1 MVNGRQMKTVTA
13 SPSPLQS
20 VSYEDLYAR
29 WERGN
34 WRAMEVDFS
43 KDAEQWKS
51 EFTDFERKAAIWNY
65 SLFFWGED
73 AVTDGLSPYID
84 AAPLEEQK
92 YFLATQQVD
101 EARHAVF
108 FNRFMKEVVG
118 IGGETVA
125 EGLSAIEPQLNWGFR
140 RVFDR
145 LETMCAELRRKPTIP
160 RLAAAVTLYH
170 VVIEATLAQTGQHFI
185 TTYLTERDVL
195 PGFRSGMENVALDE
209 QRHIGFGVK
218 LLSDLRDMDPDVPH
232 AVSDLLREILP
243 ATVAVIVPPGWD
255 ERYLTAFGAS
265 FEDIVEAGIASI
277 MTKLRSAGMPLET
290 LPGPPPFPVE
300 GTPRERAERSKRLLQ
315 AGYIG
320 EKTGPPSRSAEDM
333 GILFGSV
340 AAGLDSAAAA
350 EPGEIQW
357 EFKDAEPWHVV
368 VANGSTRAAR
378 GRAESPRLTLRTTFE
393 DFVDVVANRQDPRL
407 LLARGRLRARGDLRW
422 VWKSRRM
429 FPA

>member
-1 MVNGRQMKTVTA
+1 MITPAAQAN
-13 SPSPLQS
+13 PLDS

-29 WERGN
+29 WERSN
-34 WRAMEVDFS
+34 WRAMELDFS
-43 KDAEQWKS
+43 TDARQWQS
-51 EFTDFERKAAIWNY
+51 DFTDFERKAAIWNY

-73 AVTDGLSPYID
+73 AVADGLSPYID

-118 IGGETVA
+118 IGGNNVA
-125 EGLSAIEPQLNWGFR
+125 DGLTAIEPNLNWGFR
-140 RVFDR
+140 EVFDR
-145 LETMCAELRRKPTIP
+145 LETMCAELRRTPSIP
-160 RLAAAVTLYH
+160 QLAAAVTLYH

-185 TTYLTERDVL
+185 TSYLTERDLL
-195 PGFRSGMENVALDE
+195 PGFRAGMENVAADE

-218 LLSDLRDMDPDVPH
+218 LLSDLREMDPEVPD

-243 ATVAVIVPPGWD
+243 ATVSVIVPPGWD
-255 ERYLTAFGAS
+255 ENYITVFGS
-265 FEDIVEAGIASI
+265 TFEDLAEQGVLSL
-277 MTKLRSAGMPLET
+277 MSKLRSAGMPLDD
-290 LPGPPPFPVE
+290 LPGPPPFPVG
-300 GTPRERAERSKRLLQ
+300 GTPRERAERSKRLLK

-320 EKTGPPSRSAEDM
+320 EKLRLPSHDEEDM
-333 GILFGSV
+333 SLLFASV
-340 AAGLDSAAAA
+340 AEGLDSTAAA
-350 EPGEIQW
+350 EPGAIQW

-368 VANGSTRAAR
+368 VANGSTHAAR
-378 GRAESPRLTLRTTFE
+378 GQADSPRLTLRSTLE

-407 LLARGRLRARGDLRW
+407 LMARGRLRARGDLRW

>member
-1 MVNGRQMKTVTA
+1 MITPVARQG
-13 SPSPLQS
+13 PLDS
-20 VSYEDLYAR
+20 ISYEDLYSR

-34 WRAMEVDFS
+34 WRATELDFS
-43 KDAEQWKS
+43 ADARQWQS
-51 EFTDFERKAAIWNY
+51 ELTDFEREAAIWNY

-73 AVTDGLSPYID
+73 AVADGLSPYID

-118 IGGETVA
+118 IGGPSVA
-125 EGLSAIEPQLNWGFR
+125 EGLSAIEPNLNWGFR
-140 RVFDR
+140 EVFHR
-145 LETMCAELRRKPTIP
+145 LEKMCAELRRDPSIP
-160 RLAAAVTLYH
+160 QLAAAVTLYH
-170 VVIEATLAQTGQHFI
+170 VLIEATLAQTGQHFI
-185 TTYLTERDVL
+185 TSYLSERDLL
-195 PGFRSGMENVALDE
+195 PAFRAGMENVAADE

-218 LLSDLRDMDPDVPH
+218 LLSDLRQMDPEVPR

-243 ATVAVIVPPGWD
+243 ATVAVIVPPDWD
-255 ERYLTAFGAS
+255 ERYISVFGS
-265 FEDIVEAGIASI
+265 TFEELAEAGVVSL
-277 MTKLRSAGMPLET
+277 MSKLRSAGMPLDD
-290 LPGPPPFPVE
+290 LPGPPAFPVE
-300 GTPRERAERSKRLLQ
+300 GTPKERAERTKRLLK

-320 EKTGPPSRSAEDM
+320 EKTGPPSRGAEDLSL
-333 GILFGSV
+333 LFDSV

-350 EPGEIQW
+350 APGSIQW

-378 GRAESPRLTLRTTFE
+378 GRAEAPRLTLRSTLE

-422 VWKSRRM
+422 VWRSRRM
-429 FPA
+429 FPT

>member
-1 MVNGRQMKTVTA
+1 MTTVAATT
-13 SPSPLQS
+13 PLDS

-34 WRAMEVDFS
+34 WRAMELDFS
-43 KDAEQWKS
+43 TDARQWKAD
-51 EFTDFERKAAIWNY
+51 FTEFEREAAIWNY

-73 AVTDGLSPYID
+73 AVADGLSPYIA

-118 IGGETVA
+118 IGGPRIA
-125 EGLSAIEPQLNWGFR
+125 DGLSAIEGNLNWGFR
-140 RVFDR
+140 TVFDR
-145 LETMCAELRRKPTIP
+145 LEEMCGELRRKPTIP
-160 RLAAAVTLYH
+160 RLAAAITLYH
-170 VVIEATLAQTGQHFI
+170 LVIEATLAQTGQHFI
-185 TTYLTERDVL
+185 TSYLTDRDVL
-195 PGFRSGMENVALDE
+195 PGFRAGMENVAADE

-218 LLSDLRDMDPDVPH
+218 MLADLRRMDPEVPH

-243 ATVAVIVPPGWD
+243 ATVSVIVPPRWD
-255 ERYLTAFGAS
+255 ERYLTTFGTT
-265 FEDIVEAGIASI
+265 FEGIVEEGIVSI
-277 MTKLRSAGMPLET
+277 LTKLRSAGMPLES
-290 LPGPPPFPVE
+290 LPGPPPFPVD
-300 GTPRERAERSKRLLQ
+300 GTPTQRAQRTKRLLK

-320 EKTGPPSRSAEDM
+320 EKTRRPSLEDDDVRL
-333 GILFGSV
+333 LFDSV
-340 AAGLDSAAAA
+340 ASGLDSTEAA
-350 EPGEIQW
+350 EPGAIQW
-357 EFKDAEPWHVV
+357 EFKDAEPWHVM
-368 VANGSTRAAR
+368 VANGATRAAR
-378 GRAESPRLTLRTTFE
+378 GRAESPRLTLRTSFE

-422 VWKSRRM
+422 IWKSRRM

>member
-1 MVNGRQMKTVTA
+1 MHTA
-13 SPSPLQS
+13 PAPNPLES

-34 WRAMEVDFS
+34 WRAMELDFT
-43 KDAEQWKS
+43 KDAEQWES
-51 EFTDFERKAAIWNY
+51 QFTDFERKAALWNY

-73 AVTDGLSPYID
+73 AVTDGLSPYIE

-92 YFLATQQVD
+92 YFLATQQAD

-108 FNRFMKEVVG
+108 FNRFLKEVVG
-118 IGGETVA
+118 IGGQNV
-125 EGLSAIEPQLNWGFR
+125 GGRLSAVEPQLNWGFR
-140 RVFDR
+140 KVFER

-185 TTYLTERDVL
+185 TSYLTERGVL
-195 PGFRSGMENVALDE
+195 PGFRAGMDNVAADE

-218 LLSDLRDMDPDVPH
+218 LLADLREMDPEVPH
-232 AVSDLLREILP
+232 AVSELLREILP
-243 ATVAVIVPPGWD
+243 ATVSVIVPPDWD
-255 ERYLTAFGAS
+255 ERYLTSFGTT
-265 FEDIVEAGIASI
+265 FVEIVEAGVVSI
-277 MTKLRSAGMPLET
+277 LTKLRAAGMPLED

-320 EKTGPPSRSAEDM
+320 EKTGPPSRGPEDVRL
-333 GILFGSV
+333 LFGSV
-340 AAGLDSAAAA
+340 AAGLDSGAAA
-350 EPGEIQW
+350 EPGAIQW
-357 EFKDAEPWHVV
+357 EFDDAEPWHVV
-368 VANGSTRAAR
+368 VANGSTRAAM
-378 GRAESPRLTLRTTFE
+378 GRADSPRLTLKTSFE
-393 DFVDVVANRQDPRL
+393 DFVDVVANRQDPRR